1 MWRQS
6 RAVLWEHG
14 HERGLSYLCVAVHAQ
29 QAPASESESEAEA
42 EAMVRVVPA
51 TLAEL
56 YPYPPSME

>member
-14 HERGLSYLCVAVHAQ
+14 HERGLSDLIVAVHAQ
-29 QAPASESESEAEA
+29 QAQAPESESESESDAV
-42 EAMVRVVPA
+42 VRVVPA

>member
-14 HERGLSYLCVAVHAQ
+14 HERGLSDLIVAVHAQ
-29 QAPASESESEAEA
+29 QAQAPESESDAV
-42 EAMVRVVPA
+42 VRVVPA

>member
-14 HERGLSYLCVAVHAQ
+14 HERGLSDLCVAVHAQ
-29 QAPASESESEAEA
+29 QAPESGSESEAV
-42 EAMVRVVPA
+42 VRVVPA